1 MSILAMPLLNY
12 VTATLFILVCILTM
26 LVVLIQK
33 GRGGGLSGA
42 FGGVGGHSAFGAKT
56 GDVFT
61 WITVG
66 LATCFLL
73 LAVVLNFV
81 FVKLPSSVGNTTPT
95 GTTQSPSGQEGAAPG
110 AQQPPAG
117 PGAPVSRTPAGPAAP
132 AAPSP
137 AKSPAPAPAGPAS
150 GTPASEK
157 PAQ

>member
-1 MSILAMPLLNY
+1 MDMLALPWLHS
-12 VTATLFILVCILTM
+12 VTGLLFILVCILLI
-26 LVVLIQK
+26 LVILIQK

-66 LATCFLL
+66 LAGAFLVM
-73 LAVVLNFV
+73 AVLLNFV
-81 FVKLPSSVGNTTPT
+81 YVKLPART
-95 GTTQSPSGQEGAAPG
+95 AAPKPQAV
-110 AQQPPAG
+110 AQPVAGEPAG
-117 PGAPVSRTPAGPAAP
+117 GAPAVPGTP

-137 AKSPAPAPAGPAS
+137 APSPAP
-150 GTPASEK
+150 EK